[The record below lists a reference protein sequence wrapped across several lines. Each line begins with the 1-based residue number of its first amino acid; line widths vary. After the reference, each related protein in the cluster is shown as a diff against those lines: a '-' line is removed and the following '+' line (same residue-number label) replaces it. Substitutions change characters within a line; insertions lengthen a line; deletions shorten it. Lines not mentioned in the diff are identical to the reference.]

1 MKNIFLIFFSII
13 ILSPAISIAAVQVPA
28 NLSKLDELRQNVKNL
43 EEQLEK
49 VTLTNQNT
57 SKEYNKIF
65 KEKEEAVKRNN
76 EMRKKLEQITP
87 KKMPSLPPQTISI
100 NNNNNNTTITVE
112 KRNSIP
118 KKRSD
123 ADLELETNAE
133 IDKQNIEKEIENI
146 LN

>member
-1 MKNIFLIFFSII
+1 KIIDDVNDPEIPQEVFNKIDENLKKQTDNKDKNS
-13 ILSPAISIAAVQVPA
+13 
-28 NLSKLDELRQNVKNL
+28 NM
-43 EEQLEK
+43 EQL
-49 VTLTNQNT
+49 
-57 SKEYNKIF
+57 
-65 KEKEEAVKRNN
+65 
-76 EMRKKLEQITP
+76 
-87 KKMPSLPPQTISI
+87 KKMPSLSPQTISI
-100 NNNNNNTTITVE
+100 NNNTTTTFE